1 MQRYDKYGRLKTFL
15 SARNSPVTDD
25 DLKEMLVL
33 PPGMIFKDMRKFR
46 AALAEALVPESKNVT
61 CLEPNPFLYSESD
74 TMWSKKEDN
83 DDNPSYDQF
92 IEHYTIA
99 DPKPQLLKSIF
110 GLQKGPKKSTSNL
123 PAENYNDPTQYSTNP
138 LVNENDKLKR
148 QIESAQLLKLNKEL
162 TKQLQNLNDS
172 SHSNKHHKKKH
183 HSLHANDSDT
193 SESSRRHKHR
203 SKRKHQETSCT
214 SDSEKEN
221 KRRRKSHKDCK
232 ESSIAVAQKSIDDI
246 D

>member
-1 MQRYDKYGRLKTFL
+1 MQPSPERKYKRL
-15 SARNSPVTDD
+15 TDD

-123 PAENYNDPTQYSTNP
+123 PAENYNDPTQYSTHP
-138 LVNENDKLKR
+138 LVNENEKLKR

-172 SHSNKHHKKKH
+172 SHSNKHHKKSTTAFTPTTVIRLKVV
-183 HSLHANDSDT
+183 ADT
-193 SESSRRHKHR
+193 NIVVNVST
-203 SKRKHQETSCT
+203 KRQVAHLTVRKKIRE
-214 SDSEKEN
+214 EEN
-221 KRRRKSHKDCK
+221 HTRTARNLPL
-232 ESSIAVAQKSIDDI
+232 
-246 D
+246 